1 MAHNSPGGSASS
13 NKQQAILYGRQLP
26 TLLTF
31 AVPIICGN
39 LFQQLYN
46 IVDAIVVGRY
56 LGKLPLSG
64 ISAAS
69 PIMDLVYGLIVGAC
83 TGVGVLISQLCGA
96 GEWDKLKK
104 VHATALTGGAASAL
118 LLTVIVLLSSRP
130 ILVSEGTEAAT
141 VTEAVT
147 YLSVVAGGLI
157 FNFLYVYYAA
167 VLRSYGNSR
176 FPFIVLAASS
186 ILHALLDI
194 LMIRVLGFGV
204 TGVAFSTVSCQILS
218 ALALMIYT
226 HRNCPPLSLKKSEIR
241 PVKGMAGIILS
252 YAWATAMQS
261 TVVYTGRLLVQGM
274 LSPRGQDMVTGYN
287 MGMRLEVLFQSV
299 NQGISAGT
307 VVCMAQNYGHRNADR
322 VRGFFSKGFAAD
334 MAYAVILFFV
344 CLLLPRQ
351 LISIFS
357 TDEAVIAAGATY
369 TGTMAFLYV
378 FSCCGEMLQG
388 YFRGVGKLKVTMIA
402 SIGQVAL
409 RVILSAILI
418 PKMGVLGICAAVGT
432 GWVLLTICEG
442 TYARIDAKRLHF
454 DTAEPA
460 AAKE

>member
-1 MAHNSPGGSASS
+1 MAQNGPGRTASS

-96 GEWDKLKK
+96 GEWEKLKK
-104 VHATALTGGAASAL
+104 VHATALTGGIAFALILTTAVFLSA
-118 LLTVIVLLSSRP
+118 RP
-130 ILVSEGTEAAT
+130 ILVSEGTAADT
-141 VTEAVT
+141 VSQAMT
-147 YLSVVAGGLI
+147 YLVVVGGGLI

-186 ILHALLDI
+186 ILHALLDV
-194 LMIRVLGFGV
+194 VLIKVLHFGV
-204 TGVAFSTVSCQILS
+204 AGVAASTVSCQILS
-218 ALALMIYT
+218 ALALIWYT
-226 HRNCPPLSLKKSEIR
+226 HRNCPPLSLRKSDIR
-241 PVKGMAGIILS
+241 LHKGMGGIILS

-261 TVVYTGRLLVQGM
+261 TVVYAGRLLIQGM
-274 LSPRGQDMVTGYN
+274 LTPLGQDTVTGYN
-287 MGMRLEVLFQSV
+287 MGMRLEVLFQAVS
-299 NQGISAGT
+299 QGISAST
-307 VVCMAQNYGHRNADR
+307 VVCMAQNFGHRNAER
-322 VRGFFSKGFAAD
+322 VRGFFRRGLSAD
-334 MAYAVILFFV
+334 IVYGVFFCGL

-351 LISIFS
+351 LIGIFS
-357 TDEAVIAAGATY
+357 TDKAVIEAGAIY
-369 TGTMAFLYV
+369 TGTMGFLYM
-378 FSCCGEMLQG
+378 FSIFGEMLQG
-388 YFRGVGKLKVTMIA
+388 FFRGIGKLKVTMIA
-402 SIGQVAL
+402 SAGQVIL

-418 PKMGVLGICAAVGT
+418 PKLGIYGICISVGV
-432 GWVLLTICEG
+432 GWLLLTIGEG
-442 TYARIDAKRLHF
+442 IYSAYCSKRISF
-454 DTAEPA
+454 PA
-460 AAKE
+460 AG